1 MKKILKSSLVLLM
14 ALVMLAVSGCA
25 TAYTQEKGGEETKE
39 SALEAQ
45 PEINDPGDPV
55 EYSVSGL
62 FTDDMVLQ
70 RDKVI
75 NVWGKSNN
83 VGSYVYGELL
93 GETRYAQVDKNCEWK
108 IQFSPKEY
116 TTEGTT
122 LKVWVKNGESH
133 EFKNVLIGDVWIV
146 SGQSNAESQGIGQ
159 IISGT
164 VASHY
169 TEVAFNVPL
178 HLTFQAPLGDE
189 AKIFAYGGP
198 AVQLGLMSRTT
209 YHGSI
214 SIGGIHYS
222 EGDAVNHYNSENGTL
237 NRFKALVG
245 GGLGAQFGDLTFVLG
260 YDYCLTNFSKVDGYT
275 ARRSQ
280 IRAGIHFGF

>member
-1 MKKILKSSLVLLM
+1 MKKLIVTLT
-14 ALVMLAVSGCA
+14 ALVIGLSAQAQWLPGAGYIHTIDTYKNTSGSSNVNDHLNGFYLGASYNLAI
-25 TAYTQEKGGEETKE
+25 T
-39 SALEAQ
+39 
-45 PEINDPGDPV
+45 
-55 EYSVSGL
+55 
-62 FTDDMVLQ
+62 
-70 RDKVI
+70 
-75 NVWGKSNN
+75 
-83 VGSYVYGELL
+83 
-93 GETRYAQVDKNCEWK
+93 
-108 IQFSPKEY
+108 
-116 TTEGTT
+116 
-122 LKVWVKNGESH
+122 
-133 EFKNVLIGDVWIV
+133 NVLGLAPGAYLTFA
-146 SGQSNAESQGIGQ
+146 GQSNAESQGIGQ